1 MEEFMKYLPFL
12 LPLLVVELALMLT
25 ALLHVLK
32 HKKYRFG
39 NQMLWVF
46 IVVLIQIIGP
56 LLYFTIGRGD
66 E

>member
-12 LPLLVVELALMLT
+12 LPILVVELALMLT

-39 NQMLWVF
+39 NQLLWVF
-46 IVVLIQIIGP
+46 IVVIFQIVGP

>member
-1 MEEFMKYLPFL
+1 MEELMKYLPFL

-39 NQMLWVF
+39 NQLLWVF
-46 IVVLIQIIGP
+46 IVVLLQIVGP